1 MKIFPII
8 IILSAL
14 LSFFEPAEFVGGD
27 GGFLVG
33 FLFGAAFYFFLLIL
47 SWGLIKWCFGRFK
60 IHIARLI
67 IIIASGLSI
76 FSLLFGDPVEKGT
89 SLIGGGTAFLL
100 SGIFY
105 FFLLLVFFEL
115 SSLVFKSLKKN
126 STPDDSLE

>member
-1 MKIFPII
+1 MKIFLII

-60 IHIARLI
+60 IHIARLM

-76 FSLLFGDPVEKGT
+76 FSLLFGDPVEKGVYN
-89 SLIGGGTAFLL
+89 SLL
-100 SGIFY
+100 
-105 FFLLLVFFEL
+105 
-115 SSLVFKSLKKN
+115 
-126 STPDDSLE
+126 